1 MLVTEVP
8 AELDEDVVSDTAGVG
23 AAVGAAVGLAVG
35 AMVGAGLGASEGASV
50 VGVPGVRVLGEAVT
64 GAEVVMEPFLLPF
77 LLPLSFLPPFPDLV
91 VTVAVGAA
99 VTMTGEVLS
108 VVDATGASVG
118 ALVVEALSDFSALLD
133 LRARRVSALEPD
145 ERARAATARTKS
157 LFCIII
163 VL

>member
-118 ALVVEALSDFSALLD
+118 ALVVEALSALLD

>member
-8 AELDEDVVSDTAGVG
+8 SELLEDVVDDTAGVG
-23 AAVGAAVGLAVG
+23 ATVGAAVGLAVG

-50 VGVPGVRVLGEAVT
+50 VGVPGVRVVGEAVT

-77 LLPLSFLPPFPDLV
+77 LVPLSFLPPLV
-91 VTVAVGAA
+91 VLVAVGAA
-99 VTMTGEVLS
+99 VTMTGEVLA

-118 ALVVEALSDFSALLD
+118 ALVVEAFSALGALTD